1 MAAEKPSVLIIGG
14 LGYIGRFLALH
25 INKNDLA
32 SEVRLVDKVL
42 PQLAW
47 LAPEF
52 DEACSSDK
60 FIQADATRERKSST
74 NNPPF
79 PLPQALSRIFDRADG
94 KEWDYVF
101 NCGGETR
108 YSQED
113 EVYRLRS
120 KELSL
125 AVGREAAKRKCK
137 AFVELSTGMVYKPD
151 SSPSKEGDKTK
162 PWSKIAVFKLQAE
175 EELAKIEGYV
185 RPPPA
190 PHEFLVLVVLVLTLH
205 AARLNLVVVRLAHVY
220 GPYASQWVA
229 TALCMAR
236 VYKHLNE
243 EMKWLWTKDLR
254 TNTAHIDDVTRA
266 LWDVAKWYDA
276 GKANWDEKEMGTTP
290 TFNVVDKGSTTQGNV
305 ANLIGEMFEIQTG
318 FQGQFIST
326 FARMNMDS
334 VVDDINDEL
343 LGPWADLL
351 AEAGITRPGPLTP
364 FMEKELLKDTDLSM
378 DGTRLEKVV
387 GFEYQKPQI
396 TKELLEEVIESYKK
410 MKWWP

>member
-25 INKNDLA
+25 IHKNDLA

-52 DEACSSDK
+52 DQACSGDK
-60 FIQADATRERKSST
+60 FIQADATRE
-74 NNPPF
+74 
-79 PLPQALSRIFDRADG
+79 QALSRIFDRPDG

-137 AFVELSTGMVYKPD
+137 CFVELSTGMVYKPD

-175 EELAKIEGYV
+175 EELAKIEG
-185 RPPPA
+185 
-190 PHEFLVLVVLVLTLH
+190 
-205 AARLNLVVVRLAHVY
+205 LNLVVVRLAHVY

-266 LWDVAKWYDA
+266 LWDVAKWYDT

-290 TFNVVDKGSTTQGNV
+290 IFNVVDKGTTTQGTV
-305 ANLIGEMFEIQTG
+305 ANLIGEMFDIQTG

-351 AEAGITRPGPLTP
+351 ADAGITRPGPLTP

-378 DGTRLEKVV
+378 DGSRLEKVV

-396 TKELLEEVIESYKK
+396 NKELLKEVIESYKK

>member
-1 MAAEKPSVLIIGG
+1 MATEKPSVLIIGG

-25 INKNDLA
+25 IQKNDLA

-52 DEACSSDK
+52 EEACSGDK
-60 FIQADATRERKSST
+60 FMQADATRE
-74 NNPPF
+74 
-79 PLPQALSRIFDRADG
+79 QAVTRIFDRPDG
-94 KEWDYVF
+94 KQWDYVF

-113 EVYRLRS
+113 EVYKLRS

-125 AVGREAAKRKCK
+125 AVGREAAKRKVKC
-137 AFVELSTGMVYKPD
+137 FVELSTGMVYKPD
-151 SSPSKEGDKTK
+151 SAPSKEGDKLK

-175 EELAKIEGYV
+175 EELAKIEG
-185 RPPPA
+185 
-190 PHEFLVLVVLVLTLH
+190 
-205 AARLNLVVVRLAHVY
+205 LNLVIVRLAHVY

-236 VYKHLNE
+236 VYQHLEE

-266 LWDVAKWYDA
+266 LWDTAKWYDA
-276 GKANWDEKEMGTTP
+276 GKAKWDPKEMGTTP
-290 TFNVVDKGSTTQGNV
+290 TFNVVDDGMTTQGAMADV
-305 ANLIGEMFEIQTG
+305 IGEIFNIQTG
-318 FQGQFIST
+318 FQGTIVST
-326 FARMNMDS
+326 FARLNLDS
-334 VVDDINDEL
+334 VVDDVNDEV

-351 AEAGITRPGPLTP
+351 ADAGITRAGPLTP

-378 DGTRLEKVV
+378 DGSRLKSVV
-387 GFEYQKPQI
+387 GFEYQKPKM
-396 TKELLEEVIESYKK
+396 TKELIEEVIESYKK

>member
-1 MAAEKPSVLIIGG
+1 MASEKPSVLIIGG
-14 LGYIGRFLALH
+14 LGYIGRFLARYIH
-25 INKNDLA
+25 ENDLA

-52 DEACSSDK
+52 EKACSSDK
-60 FIQADATRERKSST
+60 FIQADASKE
-74 NNPPF
+74 
-79 PLPQALSRIFDRADG
+79 QALARIFDRTDG

-113 EVYRLRS
+113 EVYKVRS
-120 KELSL
+120 LGLSL
-125 AVGREAAKRKCK
+125 AVGREAARRKVKC
-137 AFVELSTGMVYKPD
+137 FVELSTGMVYKPN
-151 SSPSKEGDKTK
+151 SSPSKEGDKLK

-175 EELAKIEGYV
+175 EELAKIEGL
-185 RPPPA
+185 
-190 PHEFLVLVVLVLTLH
+190 HLVI
-205 AARLNLVVVRLAHVY
+205 VRLPHVY

-236 VYKHLNE
+236 VYQALGE

-266 LWDVAKWYDA
+266 LWAVAAWYDA
-276 GKANWDEKEMGTTP
+276 GKANWDEKSMGQVP
-290 TFNVVDKGSTTQGNV
+290 IFNVVDKGTTNQGVV
-305 ANLIGEMFEIQTG
+305 ADIIGEVFGIETG
-318 FQGQFIST
+318 FQGQLLSNL
-326 FARMNMDS
+326 ARLNMDS
-334 VVDDINDEL
+334 VVDDVNDDV

-351 AEAGITRPGPLTP
+351 SDAGITRPGPLTP

-378 DGTRLEKVV
+378 DGSRLEEVI
-387 GFEYQKPQI
+387 GFQYQKPTI
-396 TKELLEEVIESYKK
+396 TKELVEEVIESYKR